1 MSADVHPKVG
11 SNGGCHADH
20 AVRHGCPRRFGQ
32 AREREDAPR
41 SERGR
46 RLSVGAGRIRAQKR
60 ESGRKLLGGS
70 VAIAFSCCCVAFDSM
85 QSLIG
90 WRRQACAAL

>member
-11 SNGGCHADH
+11 LDGGCHADH
-20 AVRHGCPRRFGQ
+20 AVRHWRPRRLGQ
-32 AREREDAPR
+32 AREREDAPC
-41 SERGR
+41 SEQRR

-70 VAIAFSCCCVAFDSM
+70 VAIAFSSVV
-85 QSLIG
+85 
-90 WRRQACAAL
+90 